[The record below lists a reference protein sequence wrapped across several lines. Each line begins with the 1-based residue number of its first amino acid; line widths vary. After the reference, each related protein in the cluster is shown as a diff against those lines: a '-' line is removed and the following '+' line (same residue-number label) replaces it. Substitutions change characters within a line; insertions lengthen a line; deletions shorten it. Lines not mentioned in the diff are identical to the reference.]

1 MSGAGSRPV
10 RIGSRGS
17 QLALWQANFIA
28 AALRGRG
35 CEAVIEVIRTT
46 GDRLQGMSAPAP
58 LAFPGGNGIFIK
70 EIEDALLSGSIDLA
84 VHSLKDLP
92 TELAPDFILAAI
104 PARADA
110 RDVLVSER
118 YASLEALPHGA
129 VIGTGSPRRQV
140 QLRRWRPDLTFVE
153 FRGNVDT
160 RLKKLSAGQADAIV
174 LAAAGLDRLEKTEW
188 VRQRFPPEILCPAP
202 GQGALALEC
211 RSEDRETQSIVQ
223 PLENPD
229 ARLAVTAERA
239 FLAAMGGGC
248 EAPIG
253 AYCHRDADG
262 DLSLLATVAFAVD
275 AAVVAGQMRGRDP
288 LLLGGALARQLLRQA
303 APNLDLETGTG
314 ERSGKGSGA

>member
-1 MSGAGSRPV
+1 MSGARSRPV

-46 GDRLQGMSAPAP
+46 GDRLQGVSAPAP
-58 LAFPGGNGIFIK
+58 PAFPGGKGIFIK
-70 EIEDALLSGSIDLA
+70 EIEDALLSGAIDLA

-104 PARADA
+104 PERADA

-118 YASLEALPHGA
+118 YRSLEALPHGA

-140 QLRRWRPDLTFVE
+140 QLRRSRPDLTFVE

-160 RLKKLSAGQADAIV
+160 RLRKLAAGHADAIV
-174 LAAAGLDRLEKTEW
+174 LAAAGLDRLQKTEW

-211 RSEDRETQSIVQ
+211 RREDQELQSIVQ
-223 PLENPD
+223 PLENED

-262 DLSLLATVAFAVD
+262 ELGLLATVAFAVD

>member
-1 MSGAGSRPV
+1 LSGAGSRPV